1 MNNESPAVPEAR
13 QEAPLW
19 AIAVLAIAFILL
31 LVGNLFTIIGVV
43 IIVPVSIY
51 TYYTQG
57 RTTKFTVPSVH
68 KDLAKI
74 HCGFCGASMRSNMV
88 FCPVCGAKQTSS

>member
-1 MNNESPAVPEAR
+1 M
-13 QEAPLW
+13 
-19 AIAVLAIAFILL
+19 AIAFILML
-31 LVGNLFTIIGVV
+31 IGNLLAIIGIV

-51 TYYTQG
+51 AYYSQG
-57 RTTKFTVPSVH
+57 RTGTGAGGFGMPSVH

-74 HCGFCGASMRSNMV
+74 HCGFCGASMRSNIV